1 MSTDPLDVLL
11 LCDDRRDI
19 AATVQ
24 EHINSLAAFS
34 QHRVRKLSILGELP
48 RGLDLD
54 HFDVVIIHYSLV
66 LSRDSFISASSRT
79 TLAQFRGLKAVFV
92 QDEYRFVDATIAAM
106 REVGVDVLFTCVPE
120 PEIER
125 VYSSEKL
132 PGVTKVNVL
141 TGYVPEHLL
150 QRPVLPYAKRPI
162 DVGYR
167 ARKVPAWLGQLG
179 REKYEIGY
187 FFRNA
192 VAAEDLV
199 LDISFREE
207 DRLYGEDWLNF
218 VGRCKAMLGVE
229 SGASVFD
236 FTGEIQRRVE
246 DHQRRNPGVTYE
258 ELKELYFAEVDGEIA
273 LNQISPRC
281 FEAAALRTLLVMYEG
296 EYSGRMQPWRHYIP
310 LKKDHSNYSEVVTA
324 LADTER
330 VNEIIEA
337 AYREVAC
344 NPRNTFKAF
353 VEKFDD
359 AIASSFRIEQRAL
372 LPYLTDDEFEKLST
386 PGWRLRCRWIKRR
399 IIESAYRFLFADLLG
414 RARPETRE
422 KVHAWL
428 RFFFRPIRALRSQLR
443 S

>member
-106 REVGVDVLFTCVPE
+106 REVGVGVLFTCVPE

-258 ELKELYFAEVDGEIA
+258 ELKELY
-273 LNQISPRC
+273 
-281 FEAAALRTLLVMYEG
+281 
-296 EYSGRMQPWRHYIP
+296 
-310 LKKDHSNYSEVVTA
+310 
-324 LADTER
+324 
-330 VNEIIEA
+330 
-337 AYREVAC
+337 
-344 NPRNTFKAF
+344 
-353 VEKFDD
+353 
-359 AIASSFRIEQRAL
+359 
-372 LPYLTDDEFEKLST
+372 
-386 PGWRLRCRWIKRR
+386 
-399 IIESAYRFLFADLLG
+399 
-414 RARPETRE
+414 
-422 KVHAWL
+422 
-428 RFFFRPIRALRSQLR
+428 
-443 S
+443 